1 MKKSFTIAL
10 AILATLCSFNAAA
23 QTDYKGFGV
32 GDQRVSI
39 GVGTPRAVGK
49 TVIPA
54 IYGSYE
60 QGLFGSGNFTVGVGG
75 EVEASKSSAS
85 SASPFSSH
93 VYETTY
99 YSLRALIKGHYAVTP
114 QVEISCYA
122 GLGYGNVAIGDDYF
136 IDYNNVG
143 SLDRDYNLGGLDRT
157 VGIEASY
164 SFASNKSAFIDVN
177 GASSLGSA
185 QIRIGMSFSF

>member
-10 AILATLCSFNAAA
+10 AVLATLCSFNATA

-39 GVGTPRAVGK
+39 GVGTPSAAGK

-75 EVEASKSSAS
+75 EVEASKSLDGYL
-85 SASPFSSH
+85 
-93 VYETTY
+93 YETY

-122 GLGYGNVAIGDDYF
+122 GLGYGNEAIEDDY
-136 IDYNNVG
+136 Y
-143 SLDRDYNLGGLDRT
+143 RDYNLGGLDRT

-177 GASSLGSA
+177 GASYPGSA